1 MKLMTV
7 LALAGGF
14 VAAPLIAAGTASAL
28 PPSWC
33 DGAGCVP
40 GVVHNASR
48 GAQCVAA
55 TRYSF
60 GLDSSG
66 NTLVCTQGHVWILT
80 RPLVGVR
87 PLGAPCDG
95 STGSAQS
102 PDGIPMS
109 CKNAGWVADYS
120 DILSS
125 RTS

>member
-1 MKLMTV
+1 V

-14 VAAPLIAAGTASAL
+14 VAAPLAAAGSVSAL

-33 DGAGCVP
+33 DGVDCVP
-40 GVVHNASR
+40 GVVRNASP
-48 GAQCVAA
+48 GAPCITG

-66 NTLVCTQGHVWILT
+66 NTYVCSQGNVWVST
-80 RPLVGVR
+80 RPLIGVR
-87 PLGAPCDG
+87 PQGAPCYG
-95 STGSAQS
+95 NGGSAQS
-102 PDGIPMS
+102 PDGIPMF
-109 CKNAGWVADYS
+109 CKGASWLADYS